1 MNVSMSIGAVFS
13 AVRFSS
19 SSNSQCA
26 VTVAACNSTPVEGK
40 LGLDNGPFS
49 ERSFAERTQ
58 IPLASMAHTRQK
70 RARLRRLAR

>member
-19 SSNSQCA
+19 NSQCA
-26 VTVAACNSTPVEGK
+26 VTVAACNYDPVEGK